1 MSILYIVPFPCG
13 ILEEAAAKRNVAL
26 HPSIE
31 ITRTTLWHYGI
42 TNGNK
47 PEDLLRVSFDEN
59 KKNIFRKKI
68 PSLPSIVQHVPIGR
82 PNFIGSTTVHR

>member
-31 ITRTTLWHYGI
+31 ITRTTLWYYGI

-59 KKNIFRKKI
+59 KKNIFRKNPK
-68 PSLPSIVQHVPIGR
+68 
-82 PNFIGSTTVHR
+82 STIDGLTCAHRSTKFYR